1 LASSDFHS
9 AILATPAVV
18 RLLSDLQGAYIPPPS
33 PFVAYALV
41 MSLGYFV
48 INLKSRSDR
57 LSSFLSQFS
66 GLDFTPEVVDAVDA
80 KNLESSHL
88 SPNVVA
94 ACWLSHQK
102 VSQSFLN
109 SSYTHAMVFEDDA
122 CIDST
127 AIDILKHLSSSDL
140 SSIDVLQLGY
150 LTFNGELADRSN
162 YRLDQFLSNIE
173 YTVAQVLH
181 TFGFVRLLS
190 NKSIFH
196 NGWQSVKLKRE
207 VGLKLNCIAD
217 VFEWG
222 THAFIISRKAAVI
235 ISNFNN
241 PVVLPA
247 DLAMMEVSRF
257 PEMRSWKLAKS
268 IIPQSDSPS
277 SIPQRST
284 NPLGLLIEELVV
296 KNSPFIQ
303 EPNS

>member
-1 LASSDFHS
+1 
-9 AILATPAVV
+9 
-18 RLLSDLQGAYIPPPS
+18 
-33 PFVAYALV
+33 VAYALV
-41 MSLGYFV
+41 MNLGYFV

-80 KNLESSHL
+80 KNLENSPL
-88 SPNVVA
+88 SPNAVA

-102 VSQSFLN
+102 VAQSLLN
-109 SSYTHAMVFEDDA
+109 SIYTHAVVFEDDA
-122 CIDST
+122 FIDST

-150 LTFNGELADRSN
+150 WTHNGQLADRSN
-162 YRLDQFLSNIE
+162 YRLVQFRANIE
-173 YTVAQVLH
+173 CTLTQVLH
-181 TFGFVRLLS
+181 TFGFVGLLS
-190 NKSIFH
+190 DRSIFR
-196 NGWQSVKLKRE
+196 NGWQSLKLKK
-207 VGLKLNCIAD
+207 VDLKLNCISD
-217 VFEWG
+217 VFELG
-222 THAFIISRKAAVI
+222 THAFIISRKAAATI
-235 ISNFNN
+235 LSFNN

-247 DLAMMEVSRF
+247 DLAMIEISRF
-257 PEMRSWKLAKS
+257 PGLKCWKLAKS

-277 SIPQRST
+277 SIPQIST